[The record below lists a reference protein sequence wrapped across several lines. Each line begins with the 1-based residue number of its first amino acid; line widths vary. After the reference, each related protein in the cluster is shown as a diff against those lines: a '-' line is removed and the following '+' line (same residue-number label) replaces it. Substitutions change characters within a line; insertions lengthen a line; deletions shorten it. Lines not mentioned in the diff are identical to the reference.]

1 MLPFFKMVL
10 AFHRWV
16 WRCCVVLVAR
26 FYWVRL
32 SFSLDWT
39 EFYGPFPYFTAL
51 YFINDAIV
59 SDNRALLD
67 NGGAM
72 VERCRRHGASSVFI
86 YQFQS
91 ASLHFGGRGR
101 EKKSKTRHHPV
112 VISLFV
118 PSLFFGGGDQ
128 FSIFSSPWFFF
139 IEWVLIFFADSY
151 SIWQGYVNVTRTH
164 TQKKEII
171 RKSWKYRKRFIV
183 NSKLTKFSL
192 LFQFGVA
199 CTTGKNGFFFF
210 SGCALLFRRCY
221 LYLFFFYFVVGW
233 ETEGGGWVVG

>member
-1 MLPFFKMVL
+1 MAGRWSSDVAVTVL
-10 AFHRWV
+10 RPCLFINFSR
-16 WRCCVVLVAR
+16 
-26 FYWVRL
+26 RL
-32 SFSLDWT
+32 SILA
-39 EFYGPFPYFTAL
+39 EEA
-51 YFINDAIV
+51 
-59 SDNRALLD
+59 
-67 NGGAM
+67 
-72 VERCRRHGASSVFI
+72 
-86 YQFQS
+86 
-91 ASLHFGGRGR
+91 
-101 EKKSKTRHHPV
+101 EKKKVKRGTA
-112 VISLFV
+112 
-118 PSLFFGGGDQ
+118 PSLFLYSFRRFFLGGGDQ

-199 CTTGKNGFFFF
+199 CTTGKNGFFSFF